1 MAVWL
6 PVLKAALP
14 YVSNIVAAALPAF
27 TQRKSAEAAGA
38 ADLVTQQIAELQTA
52 VTSNAAALKT
62 LAEQV
67 EKTLTALDGSETDL
81 AQRLAQQLASV
92 QETVARCESTASQAQ
107 AQATRLDGLTAALQ
121 MRTEELQHH
130 FARHQTES
138 RNRFGMLTLVAL
150 LALLLA
156 ILALIR

>member
-27 TQRKSAEAAGA
+27 TQRRSVEATGA
-38 ADLVTQQIAELQTA
+38 NDLINQQIVELQTA
-52 VTSNAAALKT
+52 VTGNAAALKT

-67 EKTLTALDGSETDL
+67 EKTLTAIDGSEADL
-81 AQRLAQQLASV
+81 AQRLTQQLASL
-92 QETVARCESTASQAQ
+92 QESIARCETTATFAQ
-107 AQATRLDGLTAALQ
+107 AQATRLDGATAALQ
-121 MRTEELQHH
+121 AHTEELQHH

-138 RNRFGMLTLVAL
+138 HRWLVFLSLSTL

-156 ILALIR
+156 AIALLR